1 MRVLGID
8 TALRSTG
15 FGVVESKGNRFSG
28 VDYGTIKNPQ
38 SRSHSECL
46 KHLHGELVGVLAR
59 TRPEVA
65 AIEGGFFFKNARTAL
80 VLGEARGVV
89 IAACAT
95 FGIPIYEYSPRHVK
109 QALTGFGS
117 AEKDQVAKMVVSLLG
132 LQEIPGADATDALAI
147 AIAHINSQS
156 NYSDLKPEPI

>member
-46 KHLHGELVGVLAR
+46 KHLHGELVGVLSR

-117 AEKDQVAKMVVSLLG
+117 AEKDQVAKMVASLLG

-156 NYSDLKPEPI
+156 NYPDLKPEPI

>member
-15 FGVVESKGNRFSG
+15 FGVVESKGSRFFG
-28 VDYGTIKNPQ
+28 IEYGTIKNPQ
-38 SRSHSECL
+38 SKLHSDCL
-46 KHLHGELVGVLAR
+46 KHIHGELVRVLDRA
-59 TRPEVA
+59 RPEVA

-89 IAACAT
+89 IEACAT
-95 FGIPIYEYSPRHVK
+95 FGIPVYEYSPRHVK
-109 QALTGFGS
+109 QAVTGFGG
-117 AEKDQVAKMVVSLLG
+117 AEKEQVSKMVVSLLG
-132 LQEIPGADATDALAI
+132 LKEVPGDDATDALAI

-156 NYSDLKPEPI
+156 NYLDLKPEPI